1 MLSWSAKSA
10 ATAVAFLSVYKWKKD
25 LKCGY
30 YGKWSWGQISWDQN
44 STFSGG
50 QIFDHEVE
58 IQFVHEVE
66 FVH

>member
-1 MLSWSAKSA
+1 MRHI
-10 ATAVAFLSVYKWKKD
+10 F
-25 LKCGY
+25 
-30 YGKWSWGQISWDQN
+30 GKWSWGQISWDWN

>member
-1 MLSWSAKSA
+1 MENNSTKSVDFYFFSVLHLSKFIY
-10 ATAVAFLSVYKWKKD
+10 FLFHIS
-25 LKCGY
+25 GS
-30 YGKWSWGQISWDQN
+30 GGQISWDWN

-58 IQFVHEVE
+58 IQFVHEAK